1 MIFVCFLEIFSIII
15 EWKEREHEINDHATM
30 EDP

>member
-1 MIFVCFLEIFSIII
+1 MIFVCFLEIFAIII
-15 EWKEREHEINDHATM
+15 EWKEREHEINDHVAM